1 MGIIQE
7 FKTFAVKG
15 NALDLAVGVIIGAA
29 FGKVVDSVV
38 KDLFNPP
45 LGWLIGGVNFS
56 DLKIVLKEGVAA
68 NAATGVAA
76 VPEVAIRYGAFCDT
90 VIQFFIVALSV
101 FIAVRT
107 MNKLA
112 DLRSIEELKKL
123 KDLAGRKGGTKAD
136 GTEGA
141 EN

>member
-29 FGKVVDSVV
+29 FGKVIDSVV

-45 LGWLIGGVNFS
+45 LGMLIGGVNFS
-56 DLKIVLKEGVAA
+56 DLRFVLKHAVPANAAEGVAA
-68 NAATGVAA
+68 A
-76 VPEVAIRYGAFCDT
+76 PEVAIRYGAFCDT

-101 FIAVRT
+101 FVAVRF

-112 DLRSIEELKKL
+112 EMRSLEELKKL
-123 KDLAGRKGGTKAD
+123 KDIAKLGGKT
-136 GTEGA
+136 GG
-141 EN
+141 

>member
-29 FGKVVDSVV
+29 FGKVIDSVV

-56 DLKIVLKEGVAA
+56 DLKFVLKEGVAA
-68 NAATGVAA
+68 NTSTGVAA
-76 VPEVAIRYGAFCDT
+76 IPEVAIRYGAFCDS
-90 VIQFFIVALSV
+90 VIQFFIVAASV
-101 FIAVRT
+101 FVAVRF

-112 DLRSIEELKKL
+112 EMRSLEELKKL
-123 KDLAGRKGGTKAD
+123 KDLAKLGGKS
-136 GTEGA
+136 GA
-141 EN
+141 

>member
-15 NALDLAVGVIIGAA
+15 NAIDLAVGVVIGAA

-45 LGWLIGGVNFS
+45 LGYLIGGVNFS
-56 DLKIVLKEGVAA
+56 DLKVILKDGIAA
-68 NAATGVAA
+68 NAADGIAA
-76 VPEVAIRYGAFCDT
+76 VPEVAIRYGAFIDSC
-90 VIQFFIVALSV
+90 VQFFIVALSV

-107 MNKLA
+107 MNKLN
-112 DLRSIEELKKL
+112 DLRSLEELKKL
-123 KDLAGRKGGTKAD
+123 AELARLKGSKPD
-136 GTEGA
+136 GGS
-141 EN
+141 

>member
-45 LGWLIGGVNFS
+45 LGYLIGGVNFS
-56 DLKIVLKEGVAA
+56 DLKVIIQHAKE
-68 NAATGVAA
+68 ATADAAA
-76 VPEVAIRYGAFCDT
+76 VPEVAIRYGAFLDT
-90 VIQFFIVALSV
+90 CVQFFIVALSV

-112 DLRSIEELKKL
+112 EMRSLDELKKL
-123 KDLAGRKGGTKAD
+123 AEIARRKGDKAD
-136 GTEGA
+136 DA
-141 EN
+141 A

>member
-15 NALDLAVGVIIGAA
+15 NAVDLAVGVVIGAA

-56 DLKIVLKEGVAA
+56 DLKIVIQKGVEANVAA
-68 NAATGVAA
+68 GIAA
-76 VPEVAIRYGAFCDT
+76 VPEVAIRYGAFIDSC
-90 VIQFFIVALSV
+90 VQFFIVALSV
-101 FIAVRT
+101 FIAVRV
-107 MNKLA
+107 MNRLGEVRSLDEIKKLA
-112 DLRSIEELKKL
+112 EIARL
-123 KDLAGRKGGTKAD
+123 KGGKSD
-136 GTEGA
+136 GA
-141 EN
+141 A